1 MTDWIFESPDGENVY
16 RRRSGDPSLT
26 REFVS
31 GHGTRKTLANE
42 IDEIEQASNHDPI
55 LKEMIDK
62 LRVYWS
68 LKNGTN

>member
-31 GHGTRKTLANE
+31 GPGNRKTLANE

-55 LKEMIDK
+55 LK
-62 LRVYWS
+62 
-68 LKNGTN
+68 